1 MENQASD
8 RAHRIGQQR
17 QVTITRLLM
26 RHSIEEKM
34 MELKKRKLKLYRALL
49 EDAEHEG
56 TGSIGRED
64 FDFLLG

>member
-1 MENQASD
+1 V
-8 RAHRIGQQR
+8 R

-49 EDAEHEG
+49 EDAEQDAG
-56 TGSIGRED
+56 GSIGRED
-64 FDFLLG
+64 FEFLLGT